1 MSPTTRGALEMGSA
15 MSLLGS
21 IGYFVLLSGLAPLDV
36 VFWRCGF
43 GLLTLALICT
53 VLGLWRRPSARELG
67 LAVLGGVAIVLNW
80 VLLFGAYG
88 RASVAVA
95 TAVYNLQPFLLMGLG
110 VVFFGERLSLARLAW
125 VALAFVGMVLIVQAR
140 PSAGYV
146 GGNFGLGVAMALGA
160 AALWAVAAVVAKRLS
175 GMSAP
180 LIALIQ
186 VAVGLLMLAPFADF
200 GHLPQTALG
209 WMPLVVLGV
218 VHTGLM
224 YALMYAGVQRLPTA
238 LQGGLSFLYPV
249 VAILVDWLALGHEL
263 APLQWLGAAAI
274 LLGAAGLFVGPV
286 SPAAMG
292 RVVARRAAGTTANRK
307 LG

>member
-1 MSPTTRGALEMGSA
+1 VSPTTRGVLEMGSA

-53 VLGLWRRPSARELG
+53 ALGLWRRPSARELG

-80 VLLFGAYG
+80 VLLFVAYN

-110 VVFFGERLSLARLAW
+110 VVFFGERLSAARLAW
-125 VALAFVGMVLIVQAR
+125 VALAFAGVLLIVQAR

-146 GGNFGLGVAMALGA
+146 GGSFTLGVLMALAA

-175 GMSAP
+175 GMPAP
-180 LIALIQ
+180 LIALVQ
-186 VAVGLLMLAPFADF
+186 VGVGVLMLAPFARFDE
-200 GHLPQTALG
+200 LPQTALG

-274 LLGAAGLFVGPV
+274 LLGAAGLFKASRPAPSGWPARRR
-286 SPAAMG
+286 SPA
-292 RVVARRAAGTTANRK
+292 RPSCP
-307 LG
+307 

>member
-1 MSPTTRGALEMGSA
+1 MEFPVVARNPVSPTTRGVLEMGSA

-53 VLGLWRRPSARELG
+53 VLAPWRRPSARELG

-95 TAVYNLQPFLLMGLG
+95 TAIYNLQPFLLMGLG
-110 VVFFGERLSLARLAW
+110 AVFFGERLSAARLAW
-125 VALAFVGMVLIVQAR
+125 MGLAFVGMLLIVQAR

-146 GGNFGLGVAMALGA
+146 GGNFALGVAMALGA
-160 AALWAVAAVVAKRLS
+160 AALWAVAAVVAKRLN
-175 GMSAP
+175 GMPAP
-180 LIALIQ
+180 QIALIQ
-186 VAVGLLMLAPFADF
+186 VGVGVLMLAPFADF
-200 GHLPQTALG
+200 GQLPQTAMG
-209 WMPLVVLGV
+209 WMPLVVLGA

-249 VAILVDWLALGHEL
+249 VAIGVDRLALGHAL
-263 APLQWLGAAAI
+263 APLQWLGAAVI
-274 LLGAAGLFVGPV
+274 LLGAAGLF
-286 SPAAMG
+286 
-292 RVVARRAAGTTANRK
+292 RAS
-307 LG
+307 

>member
-1 MSPTTRGALEMGSA
+1 VSPTTRGALEMGSA

-53 VLGLWRRPSARELG
+53 ALGLWRRPTVKELG
-67 LAVLGGVAIVLNW
+67 LAVMGGVAIVLNW

-88 RASVAVA
+88 RASVTVA
-95 TAVYNLQPFLLMGLG
+95 TAVYNLQPFMLMGLG
-110 VVFFGERLSLARLAW
+110 VVFFGERLNLARLAW
-125 VALAFVGMVLIVQAR
+125 VALAFVGMLLIVQAR
-140 PSAGYV
+140 PHAGYV
-146 GGNFGLGVAMALGA
+146 GGNFGLGVAMALAA
-160 AALWAVAAVVAKRLS
+160 AALWAVAAVVAKQLR
-175 GMSAP
+175 GMPAP

-186 VAVGLLMLAPFADF
+186 VAVGVLMLAPFAQF
-200 GHLPQTALG
+200 GQLPQTAMG
-209 WMPLVVLGV
+209 WMPLVVLGA

-249 VAILVDWLALGHEL
+249 VAIGVDRLALGHAL
-263 APLQWLGAAAI
+263 APLQWLGAGAI
-274 LLGAAGLFVGPV
+274 LLGAAGLL
-286 SPAAMG
+286 
-292 RVVARRAAGTTANRK
+292 RASRQAP
-307 LG
+307 

>member
-1 MSPTTRGALEMGSA
+1 MSPTTRGVLEMGSA

-21 IGYFVLLSGLAPLDV
+21 IGYFVRLSGLAPLDV

-53 VLGLWRRPSARELG
+53 ALGLWRRPSVQELG

-80 VLLFGAYG
+80 VLLFGAYN

-110 VVFFGERLSLARLAW
+110 GVFFGERLSAARLAW
-125 VALAFVGMVLIVQAR
+125 VALAFAGVLLIVQAR

-146 GGNFGLGVAMALGA
+146 GGSFTLGVLMALAA

-175 GMSAP
+175 GMPAP

-186 VAVGLLMLAPFADF
+186 VGVGVLMLAPFARF
-200 GHLPQTALG
+200 EALPQTALA

-249 VAILVDWLALGHEL
+249 VAIGVDRLALGHAL

-274 LLGAAGLFVGPV
+274 LLGAGGLVRASRRGP
-286 SPAAMG
+286 
-292 RVVARRAAGTTANRK
+292 
-307 LG
+307 

>member
-1 MSPTTRGALEMGSA
+1 MSPITRGALEMGSA

-21 IGYFVLLSGLAPLDV
+21 IGYFVLLSGLAPLDA

-67 LAVLGGVAIVLNW
+67 LTVLGGVAIVLNW

-125 VALAFVGMVLIVQAR
+125 VALAFAGMVLIVQAR

-175 GMSAP
+175 GMPAP

-200 GHLPQTALG
+200 GQLPQTALG

-224 YALMYAGVQRLPTA
+224 YALM
-238 LQGGLSFLYPV
+238 
-249 VAILVDWLALGHEL
+249 
-263 APLQWLGAAAI
+263 
-274 LLGAAGLFVGPV
+274 
-286 SPAAMG
+286 
-292 RVVARRAAGTTANRK
+292 
-307 LG
+307 

>member
-1 MSPTTRGALEMGSA
+1 MSPITRGVLEMGGA

-43 GLLTLALICT
+43 GLLTLALICSA
-53 VLGLWRRPSARELG
+53 LGLWRRPTWREFG

-95 TAVYNLQPFLLMGLG
+95 TAVYNLQPFMLMGLG
-110 VVFFGERLSLARLAW
+110 AVVFGERLGAARLAW
-125 VALAFVGMVLIVQAR
+125 VGVAFAGVLLIVQAR

-146 GGNFGLGVAMALGA
+146 GGSFALGVAMALAA
-160 AALWAVAAVVAKRLS
+160 AALWAVAAIVAKQLR
-175 GMSAP
+175 GMAPP

-186 VAVGLLMLAPFADF
+186 VGVGVVMLAPLADF
-200 GHLPQTALG
+200 AHLPQTAQG
-209 WMPLVVLGV
+209 WMPLVVLGA

-249 VAILVDWLALGHEL
+249 VAIAVDRLALGHAL
-263 APLQWLGAAAI
+263 APLQWLGATAI
-274 LLGAAGLFVGPV
+274 LIGAGGLLRA
-286 SPAAMG
+286 SRPAPSG
-292 RVVARRAAGTTANRK
+292 WPARRQSPGRPSCP
-307 LG
+307 

>member
-1 MSPTTRGALEMGSA
+1 MSPTTRGVLEMGSA

-53 VLGLWRRPSARELG
+53 ALGLWRRPSVQELG

-80 VLLFGAYG
+80 VLLFGAYN

-110 VVFFGERLSLARLAW
+110 VVFFGERLSAARLAW
-125 VALAFVGMVLIVQAR
+125 VALAFAGVLLIVQAR

-146 GGNFGLGVAMALGA
+146 GGSFTLGVLMALAA

-175 GMSAP
+175 GMPAP

-186 VAVGLLMLAPFADF
+186 VGVGVLMLAPFARF
-200 GHLPQTALG
+200 EALPQTALG

-249 VAILVDWLALGHEL
+249 VAIGVDRLALGHAL

-274 LLGAAGLFVGPV
+274 LLGAGGLVRASRRGP
-286 SPAAMG
+286 
-292 RVVARRAAGTTANRK
+292 
-307 LG
+307 

>member
-1 MSPTTRGALEMGSA
+1 MSPTTRGVLEMGSA

-53 VLGLWRRPSARELG
+53 VLGLWRRPTAREFG

-80 VLLFGAYG
+80 VLLFGAYS

-110 VVFFGERLSLARLAW
+110 VVFFGERLSAARLAW
-125 VALAFVGMVLIVQAR
+125 VGLAFAGVLLIVQAR

-146 GGNFGLGVAMALGA
+146 GGNFSLGVAMALAA
-160 AALWAVAAVVAKRLS
+160 AALWAVAAVVAKRLT
-175 GMSAP
+175 GMAAP

-186 VAVGLLMLAPFADF
+186 VGVGLLMLAPFADF

-249 VAILVDWLALGHEL
+249 VAIAVDRVALGHAL

-274 LLGAAGLFVGPV
+274 LVGAAGLVRASRPAPSGWPGPRR
-286 SPAAMG
+286 SPG
-292 RVVARRAAGTTANRK
+292 RPSCP
-307 LG
+307 

>member
-1 MSPTTRGALEMGSA
+1 MSPTTRGVLEMGSA

-53 VLGLWRRPSARELG
+53 ALGLWRRPSGREFG

-110 VVFFGERLSLARLAW
+110 VVFFGERLSAARLAW
-125 VALAFVGMVLIVQAR
+125 VGLAFAGVLLIVQAR

-146 GGNFGLGVAMALGA
+146 GGNFGLGVAMALAA

-175 GMSAP
+175 GMAAP

-186 VAVGLLMLAPFADF
+186 VSVGLLMLAPFADF
-200 GHLPQTALG
+200 GHLPDTAMG
-209 WMPLVVLGV
+209 WMPLVVLGA
-218 VHTGLM
+218 VHTGVM

-249 VAILVDWLALGHEL
+249 VAIAVDRLALGHAL
-263 APLQWLGAAAI
+263 APLQWLGAGAI
-274 LLGAAGLFVGPV
+274 LLGAAGLVRASRPAPSG
-286 SPAAMG
+286 SPDP
-292 RVVARRAAGTTANRK
+292 RRSRGQPSCP
-307 LG
+307 